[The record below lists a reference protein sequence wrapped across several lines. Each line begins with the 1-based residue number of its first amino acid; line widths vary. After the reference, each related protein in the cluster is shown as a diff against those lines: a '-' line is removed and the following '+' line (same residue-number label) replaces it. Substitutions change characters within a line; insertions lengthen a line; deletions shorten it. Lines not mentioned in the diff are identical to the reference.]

1 MMEQI
6 KSKICQDVFRFTLQ
20 TQIEQQETPR
30 RTENT
35 QEVHQSLDQFGG
47 TGESEIS
54 TAPTGSETTGAA
66 VTMASFAIVSHQI
79 MSAET
84 TVISRRRA

>member
-1 MMEQI
+1 
-6 KSKICQDVFRFTLQ
+6 ICQDVFRFTLQ

-47 TGESEIS
+47 TGDSEIS
-54 TAPTGSETTGAA
+54 TAPAQASITVRRQTPKVGRNDPCPCGSGKKYK
-66 VTMASFAIVSHQI
+66 QCCG
-79 MSAET
+79 
-84 TVISRRRA
+84 R